1 MADFFPPAFLHPAR
15 KQDVI
20 DWLAQL
26 PLDPQDKKR
35 ALLDWAAKTG
45 AQLTG
50 AEVRAA
56 IPGLARDEGEVA

>member
-15 KQDVI
+15 KHEVI

-45 AQLTG
+45 AQLSG
-50 AEVRAA
+50 DEVRAA
-56 IPGLARDEGEVA
+56 IPDLARDEGEAA